1 VIVRAATAADLDFLR
16 TMLYE
21 AATWRPGPR
30 PPAETVL
37 AEPAVARYLRGW
49 GRHGDSALI
58 ACEDDRPVG
67 AAWYR
72 LFPEDDAGYGF
83 VATEVPE
90 LSIGVAADARGRG
103 VGTLL
108 LDALV
113 AEARDGGFPALTLSV
128 EPDNPA
134 VRLYERAGFSRVPST
149 GGSWTMVLALRP
161 A

>member
-1 VIVRAATAADLDFLR
+1 
-16 TMLYE
+16 MLYE
-21 AATWRPGPR
+21 AATWRHRPR

-37 AEPAVARYLRGW
+37 ADLEIARYLCGW

-58 ACEDDRPVG
+58 AEEDDFPVG

-72 LFPEDDAGYGF
+72 LFPEDDPGYGF
-83 VATEVPE
+83 VATDVPE

-103 VGTLL
+103 IGTLL
-108 LDALV
+108 LDALI
-113 AEARDGGFPALTLSV
+113 ADARNGGFSALSLSV

-134 VRLYERAGFSRVPST
+134 VRLYERAGFSRVLSN
-149 GGSWTMVLALRP
+149 GGSWTMLLALRP

>member
-1 VIVRAATAADLDFLR
+1 VRVRPATTADLEFLR

-21 AATWRPGPR
+21 AATWRRGPR
-30 PPAETVL
+30 PPAEVVL
-37 AEPAVARYLRGW
+37 ADDANSRYLRGW

-58 ACEDDRPVG
+58 ATENDSPVG

-72 LFPEDDAGYGF
+72 LFSEDAPGYGF
-83 VATEVPE
+83 VATDVPE
-90 LSIGVAADARGRG
+90 LSIGVVADARGRG

-108 LDALV
+108 LGALV
-113 AEARDGGFPALTLSV
+113 TDARDSGFRALSLSV

-134 VRLYERAGFSRVPST
+134 LRLYERAGFSRVPSD
-149 GGSWTMVLALRP
+149 GGAWTMVLALRP

>member
-1 VIVRAATAADLDFLR
+1 MIVRHATTADLDFLR
-16 TMLYE
+16 AMLYE
-21 AATWRPGPR
+21 AATWRHRPR

-37 AEPAVARYLRGW
+37 AEPATARYQRGW

-58 ACEDDRPVG
+58 AEEDDCPVG

-83 VATEVPE
+83 VATDVPE
-90 LSIGVAADARGRG
+90 LSIGVAAEARGHG
-103 VGTLL
+103 IGTRL
-108 LDALV
+108 LDALI
-113 AEARDGGFPALTLSV
+113 ADARDGGFPALSLSV

-134 VRLYERAGFSRVPST
+134 VRLYERAGFSRVLSN
-149 GGSWTMVLALRP
+149 GGAWTMLLALRP